1 MAEKNKRFSIGKKMY
16 VFVIATVLTAVVG
29 VAAIAFVVNVSQIDR
44 YFKQLA
50 KNSSENFAAF
60 VDVEFLAELRKVAE
74 SEEYQ
79 ALRDKAEEEDD
90 EAAIEEYL
98 KEKGLWEKYCEQR
111 ELLVRYLRNME
122 GIRYLYIIVW
132 GDVNADHDMYLL
144 DDDENPI
151 YETGYYEE
159 REAEL
164 MGVDIESNPEPRIS
178 NGDWGW
184 LCSAYTSVYDKDGNR
199 VCEIGC
205 DISMDEVMQQRMAN
219 LSALIVIGLGFT
231 ILILAAAAFVVN
243 KSVVRPLNLLTEEMK
258 KFSPAENKD
267 YEAAGVI
274 DVKIRSNDEIEDIY
288 NEVRTMQVRIV
299 DHINAITSMRRDK
312 EKAEDDLRNRNEAIG
327 KISKEAY
334 KDSLT
339 GIGNKTSYIRKV
351 NELNADI
358 ERGNTDF
365 AIVMVDVNCLKMI
378 NDHHG
383 HSAGDNYLKGCCRIV
398 CEIYKHS
405 PVYRIG
411 GDEFV
416 VILRGADYEIRQ
428 ERMKQL
434 REAFDKSFSRTDVEP
449 WERYS
454 ASAGMAEYANED
466 KTVELVFK
474 RADKYMY
481 EEKTRFRE
489 KNGIIRG

>member
-1 MAEKNKRFSIGKKMY
+1 M
-16 VFVIATVLTAVVG
+16 IATVLVAVIG
-29 VAAIAFVVNVSQIDR
+29 VAAISFMINVSQIDQ
-44 YFKQLA
+44 YFKRLA
-50 KNSSENFAAF
+50 KNSSENFATF
-60 VDVEFLAELRKVAE
+60 VDVGFLAELREVAE

-79 ALRDKAEEEDD
+79 ALRDAAEEADD
-90 EAAIEEYL
+90 EAMIEEYL

-111 ELLVRYLRNME
+111 ELLVRYLRSME
-122 GIRYLYIIVW
+122 DIEYLYIVVW

-151 YETGYYEE
+151 YETGYWEE

-184 LCSAYTSVYDKDGNR
+184 LCSAYTSVYDADGNR

-205 DISMDEVMQQRMAN
+205 DISMDEVMRQRMAN
-219 LSALIVIGLGFT
+219 LSALVIIGFSFT
-231 ILILAAAAFVVN
+231 IVILAAAAYVVN
-243 KSVVRPLNLLTEEMK
+243 KSVVHPLNMLTNEMK

-274 DVKIRSNDEIEDIY
+274 ETAISSNDEIGDIY
-288 NEVRTMQVRIV
+288 QEIRSMQIRIV
-299 DHINAITSMRRDK
+299 DYINDITRIRMDK
-312 EKAEDDLRNRNEAIG
+312 EKAEDDIRNKEAAIG

-339 GIGNKTSYIRKV
+339 GIGNKTSYIRKI
-351 NELNADI
+351 NELNTEI
-358 ERGNTDF
+358 EKGNTDF

-383 HSAGDNYLKGCCRIV
+383 HSAGDSYLKGCCRIV
-398 CEIYKHS
+398 CENYKHS

-416 VILRGADYEIRQ
+416 VILRGADFEIRH
-428 ERMKQL
+428 ERLKQL
-434 REAFDKSFSRTDVEP
+434 REAFDSSFANKDAEP
-449 WERYS
+449 WQRYS

-481 EEKTRFRE
+481 EEKMKFKE
-489 KNGIIRG
+489 KNGIGRN